1 MAALTLYV
9 IGPPRSGKT
18 AVFDALTL
26 TPHGPNFTVRG
37 GHRYGTVKVPDPRL
51 AALNALYRP
60 KKYTPAEVTF
70 ADLAPAGAEPVKF
83 GDLTGLLG
91 NADAFVVVVPCF
103 SETDFEG
110 RPLDPAAQLE
120 SLLLDLVLTDLE
132 KVERR
137 LERIAQDRNRGQKVS
152 EAELKLLERLR
163 AELSADRPVRDL
175 ELREDEEKLL
185 RTYQFLS
192 QKPLVVV
199 ANIGE
204 GLLNAGAPAPLRAWA
219 AGRGIEVLPFCAP
232 LEGEIAQL
240 DEAAQAEFLKDYGIA
255 EPARV
260 RLIQSAY
267 RALRLISFFTVGE
280 DEVRAWP
287 IREGASAQIAAGK
300 IHSDIERGFIRA
312 ETVAHDLL
320 LAAGSWSKCREQGIL
335 RLEGKEYAVR
345 DGDVINFRFNA

>member
-1 MAALTLYV
+1 MPALTLYV
-9 IGPPRSGKT
+9 IGSPRSGKT

-26 TPHGPNFTVRG
+26 TPRGPNFTVRG

-51 AALNALYRP
+51 AALNALYCPR
-60 KKYTPAEVTF
+60 KYTPAEVTF

-83 GDLTGLLG
+83 GELTGLLG
-91 NADAFVVVVPCF
+91 NADAFVAVIPCF
-103 SETDFEG
+103 GETDYKG
-110 RPLDPAAQLE
+110 RPLDSAAELE
-120 SLLLDLVLTDLE
+120 SLLLDLVVADLD

-152 EAELKLLERLR
+152 DAELKLLERLR
-163 AELSADRPVRDL
+163 AELSADRPLRDL
-175 ELREDEEKLL
+175 ELRDDEEKLL
-185 RTYQFLS
+185 RAYQFLS
-192 QKPLVVV
+192 RKPLVVV

-204 GLLNAGAPAPLRAWA
+204 ARLNDGAPEPLRAWA
-219 AGRGIEVLPFCAP
+219 EGRGLEVLPFCAP
-232 LEGEIAQL
+232 LEAEIAQL
-240 DEAAQAEFLKDYGIA
+240 DDAAQSDFLQDYGLA
-255 EPARV
+255 EPARA

-287 IREGASAQIAAGK
+287 IRAGTCARAAAGK

-312 ETVAHDLL
+312 ETVAHDRLL
-320 LAAGSWSKCREQGIL
+320 TAGSWAKCREQGAL
-335 RLEGKEYAVR
+335 RLEGKDYVVQ